1 MTSMCVMYTIIV
13 TVAYEPDL
21 EVRLDDDDEEE
32 VDEDKRDAESE
43 DKDDERRP
51 QPVGLAHRLEVKLVC
66 NSQR

>member
-1 MTSMCVMYTIIV
+1 MMMTRKKLTRIN
-13 TVAYEPDL
+13 EPDL
-21 EVRLDDDDEEE
+21 EVGLDDDDEEE

-51 QPVGLAHRLEVKLVC
+51 QPVRLAHRLEVELVC